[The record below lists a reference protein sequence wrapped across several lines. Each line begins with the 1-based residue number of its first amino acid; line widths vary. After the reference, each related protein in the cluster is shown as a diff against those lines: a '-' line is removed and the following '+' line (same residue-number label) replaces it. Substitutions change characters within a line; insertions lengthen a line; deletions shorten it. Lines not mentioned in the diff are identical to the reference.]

1 MSDTGERPGEDGLLA
16 VGVILRPHGIRGAV
30 VVEVLSDFP
39 GRFLSGNRLLLEM
52 EGTFREVVVNSSS
65 PHKGR
70 LLVYLEG
77 VDDRGRAERLR
88 NCRLWIPERQAD
100 TLGEGEYWIHELVG
114 MRVLREDGSELGLV
128 GDIALRD
135 AQDSITVVR
144 PDGHEFQ
151 VPFVGEFVKCV
162 DIGDRTITVRLI
174 EGMVP
179 GD

>member
-1 MSDTGERPGEDGLLA
+1 MSDTGERPGKDGLLA
-16 VGVILRPHGIRGAV
+16 VGMILRPHGIRGAV

-39 GRFLSGNRLLLEM
+39 GRFLPGSRLLLET
-52 EGTFREVVVNSSS
+52 EGTFREVVVSSS
-65 PHKGR
+65 SLHKGR

-88 NCRLWIPERQAD
+88 NCCLWIPERQAD

-114 MRVLREDGSELGLV
+114 MRVFREDGSELGRV
-128 GDIALRD
+128 GDIVLRD

-144 PDGHEFQ
+144 PDRHEFQ
-151 VPFVGEFVKCV
+151 VPFVGEFVKRV